1 MYHLK
6 EYQIYILSLIF
17 LCLVFFTVETKAQ
30 NNPDEFWEVGKPV
43 YARVLCDLEGDI
55 LEVAYADSQ
64 SRRLVQELLQLKF
77 LESKCYF
84 REPAGF
90 FKVSKIIGY
99 YKDHNKIDTVII
111 GVSFQEDKETIGY
124 LVTTGKIPTD
134 KEKSL

>member
-64 SRRLVQELLQLKF
+64 SR
-77 LESKCYF
+77 
-84 REPAGF
+84 
-90 FKVSKIIGY
+90 
-99 YKDHNKIDTVII
+99 
-111 GVSFQEDKETIGY
+111 
-124 LVTTGKIPTD
+124 VTTTKVFRI
-134 KEKSL
+134 